1 MMVPRLSQAM
11 NVKVLLSNA
20 DWAWPEAVSKIFQP
34 RGINALVANSSSEM
48 VRIIDNNRIHL
59 AILDL
64 QFDDRSG
71 LQTLKIVRKHNQL
84 IPFILLTHQTDDRIL
99 AEALTLD
106 AFSVLAKPVDLALL
120 AGKINR
126 VFQKYYASDM
136 FSGGLR

>member
-1 MMVPRLSQAM
+1 MMVPRLSQAE

-20 DWAWPEAVSKIFQP
+20 DWAWPEAVAKIFQP
-34 RGINALVANSSSEM
+34 RGINSLIANSSREM

-71 LQTLKIVRKHNQL
+71 MQTLKIVRKHNQL
-84 IPFILLTHQTDDRIL
+84 IPFILLAYQTDERIL

-106 AFSVLAKPVDLALL
+106 AFSVLSKPVDMSLL